1 MVLPR
6 SMIKIT
12 QCLFNLSA
20 FQVSIIQ
27 PICDVIAADRFTFRA
42 HSLRYSDVDHWHF
55 PTTTSDKS
63 SMSKRRSALTNLV
76 KRPIDSERR
85 TMPWRYSRQLRLAHE
100 VSCCCWRCYGLRT
113 VSKLHHRI
121 RPCMLRFDCVQQ

>member
-42 HSLRYSDVDHWHF
+42 HSLRYSDVDH
-55 PTTTSDKS
+55 
-63 SMSKRRSALTNLV
+63 
-76 KRPIDSERR
+76 
-85 TMPWRYSRQLRLAHE
+85 
-100 VSCCCWRCYGLRT
+100 
-113 VSKLHHRI
+113 
-121 RPCMLRFDCVQQ
+121 